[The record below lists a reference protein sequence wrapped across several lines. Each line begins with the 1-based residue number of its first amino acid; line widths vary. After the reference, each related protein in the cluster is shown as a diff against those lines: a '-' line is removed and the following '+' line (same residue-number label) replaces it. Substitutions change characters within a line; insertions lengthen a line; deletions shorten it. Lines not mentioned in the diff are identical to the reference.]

1 MPPIIIALAI
11 MAGFSTLVFRLI
23 ISHRPLRIS
32 GSWTQII
39 LSSILGVGLWI
50 FSTLL
55 TLANTPSYE
64 NKGWDLFCGIL
75 ILMCVLWC
83 NYWIGNLGGGFRVQ
97 MQITLAD
104 QTQPVS
110 LEKWMEAFNGRGMRI
125 FLADR
130 LNSILIPGKIVEEK
144 NGKVR
149 LLPGWGM
156 FYGRLMNLIK
166 KILPNLRTL

>member
-1 MPPIIIALAI
+1 MPPAIITLAI
-11 MAGFSTLVFRLI
+11 LAGFYTLVFRLI

-32 GSWTQII
+32 GGWAQII
-39 LSSILGVGLWI
+39 LPSILGGGLWI
-50 FSTLL
+50 GSTML

-64 NKGWDLFCGIL
+64 NAGWDLVCGIL
-75 ILMCVLWC
+75 ILLCVLWC
-83 NYWIGNLGGGFRVQ
+83 QYWIGNLGGGFRVQ

-110 LEKWMEAFNGRGMRI
+110 LEKWMALFNGRGMEV

-130 LNSILIPGKIVEEK
+130 LNSILIPWKIVDVK

-156 FYGRLMNLIK
+156 FYGRLMSIIK
-166 KILPNLRTL
+166 KIIPNLRTL